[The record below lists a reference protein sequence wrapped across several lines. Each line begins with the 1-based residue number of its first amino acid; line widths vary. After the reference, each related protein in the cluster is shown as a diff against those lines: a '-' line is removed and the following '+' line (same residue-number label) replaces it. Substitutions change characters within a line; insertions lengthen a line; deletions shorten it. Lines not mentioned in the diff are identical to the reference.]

1 MKNLKKCFTLLF
13 FLPIVLLAQ
22 PANDNC
28 VSPQIITIPAS
39 GNICVTS
46 TNVGATSDLTTNS
59 CDTGAPGDEVWFTYT
74 AMGSQN
80 TITVTPTGSP
90 AAQQVVVTI
99 QNTGCSSG
107 TYNTCAASATNGGSA
122 TASWTYAPGNQ
133 VLISVE
139 TNGGDGGFQICIT
152 SVTPPAT
159 PGSTCALATT
169 ICNKNNFTLAS
180 FPSNSNAYTPSCF
193 PTPLQRP
200 VFYQFTV
207 GQSGTCIWTADPVGN
222 AEYDWVL
229 YNITGGCP
237 GTMVCC
243 NFNYGNS
250 NGSPVGMAT
259 GGAGACGTSGFN
271 GAPAE
276 FSPPANL
283 VAGQTYLMVID
294 NYSGNNVGFNFT
306 WGGTFQI
313 APIANFSL
321 SPTTA
326 CGSLTTTVTNSS
338 IASTSY
344 NWVFGNGNTSTS
356 ASPPTQTYATPG
368 TYLVSLVT
376 TSATGCTDVAS
387 QSIIVKPIPTVT
399 STSPTICNGASA
411 TLTATPSYTGGTYS
425 WSNGATT
432 AAISVSPASTT
443 TYTVTYTLNGCSNTG
458 TGTVTVNPVPTVTSN
473 SQTICAGASATLT
486 ATPSAGGGTYSW
498 APGGQTTNS
507 ISVSPAGNTTYTVT
521 YTLNGCSNTGTGTVT
536 VNPIPTVTV
545 NSPTICAG
553 AAATL
558 TATPSAGGGTYSW
571 APGGQTTNSI
581 SVSPAGNTTYT
592 VTYTL
597 AGCTNTGTGTVTVNA
612 IPTVTVNSPTICAGA
627 TATLT
632 ATPSAG
638 GGTYSWASGGQTTN
652 PISVSPAG
660 NTTYTVT
667 YTLSGCTNTGTG
679 TVTVTPLPSVTVN
692 SPMICPTQTATLTAG
707 GATSYT
713 WSAGATST
721 GVNTATASPA
731 STTTY
736 TVTGT
741 TSGCSSTAVATVTIG
756 GTITITVNTP
766 TICNGQSATLTATG
780 ATTYTWNTGS
790 TLNPYTVS
798 PSSTTSYT
806 VTGTMGGCSGTAT
819 TTITVNALPTMTTPA
834 NVSICNNAT
843 VAASAFTSSP
853 AGATFDWTNSNT
865 SIGIPASGTGNIPSF
880 TALNSTTSAVSATI
894 TVTPTLTCVG
904 APVTYTITVNPTPT
918 LVITDPA
925 AVCAPGTVDITA
937 AAVTAG
943 STAGTLSYWTNAA
956 ATSSLASPNAVAT
969 SGTYYIKITTASG
982 CIDIKPVN
990 VTISP
995 SPVLT
1000 ITNPAAVCAPGTI
1013 DITAAAVTAGSTGS
1027 GTLTYWTDAA
1037 ATFGLASPNAVATSG
1052 TYYIQSAVGTC
1063 KDIKPVTVT
1072 INPKPTL
1079 VITDPAAVCSPG
1091 TVDIT
1096 LAAITAGS
1104 TAGTLTYW
1112 TDAAATSSLTSPN
1125 AVATSG
1131 TYYIK
1136 TTTAAGCTD
1145 VKPVNV
1151 TINPKPTLV
1160 ISDPAA
1166 VCAPGTVDITTAAIT
1181 AGSTTGTLT
1190 YWTDAGATSS
1200 LGSPNAVATSGTYY
1214 IKVTTAAGCT
1224 DVKPITVTI
1233 SPTPSLTIT
1242 NPAGV
1247 CSPLTV
1253 DITAAAITAGSTGSG
1268 ILTYWTDPGATNPLA
1283 SPNAVSN
1290 SATYYIVST
1299 VGSCKDSKPVTV
1311 IINATPVLSIT
1322 DPAAVCS
1329 PGTIDITAAAV
1340 TAGSTGGGTLTY
1352 WTNSGA
1358 TSSLASPNAIAT
1370 SGTYYIKTTT
1380 AAGCFD
1386 IKPVI
1391 VTINPLPVLAITDPA
1406 AVCSPGTIDIT
1417 ASAVTA
1423 GSTGGGTLSYWTDAA
1438 ATSSLASPTM
1448 VGTSGTYYIKSTTA
1462 AGCTDVK
1469 PVNVTINPKP
1479 ALVITNP
1486 AAVCAPGTIDITA
1499 ANVTAGS
1506 LGGGVLSYWT
1516 NAAASSALASPNAVA
1531 TSGTYYIKTT
1541 TAAGCTDIQPVLVTI
1556 NPLPVLVITN
1566 PNPACQG
1573 NTVNIT
1579 APAVTSGSTGL
1590 GSLSYWTD
1598 AAATATLTSPNAI
1611 PTSGTYYIKTTTAAG
1626 CIDVKPVTV
1635 VINPLPSPA
1644 ITSGPTSGC
1653 DPLCVNFADASTVS
1667 SGSITGWSWNFGDAS
1682 STAPGLGQTPSHCFT
1697 AGTYT
1702 VTITDTTAAGCFAT
1716 STIPYVITVYPNP
1729 VASFS
1734 APLSTSILSPTV
1746 QYTDESTIASPG
1758 IINGWHWDFSDMLA
1772 RTDSISTLQNP
1783 SHTFSD
1789 VGTYCADLI
1798 VTSNKGC
1805 KDTFNYCIVIDP
1817 EFTFFIPNAFSPND
1831 DGINDD
1837 FYGKGD
1843 FIKTYEMVIYDR
1855 WGNMIFYTDDIN
1867 KHWNGKANNGAEVA
1881 QQDVY
1886 VYVVKLTDNKD
1897 KKHKYIGTVTIV
1909 K

>member
-1 MKNLKKCFTLLF
+1 MKKIIYLIFLISSLISISGYAQNDDCSNAQSLGTLPTPAGCPSGLGAAVTVSGT
-13 FLPIVLLAQ
+13 IVGATPSNPYVYQ
-22 PANDNC
+22 NGCSGAGGPNMAVPANDVWYTF
-28 VSPQIITIPAS
+28 VSSGYEAIIT
-39 GNICVTS
+39 VTS
-46 TNVGATSDLTTNS
+46 TFANPNVAMYAGTCASLGGGVGG
-59 CDTGAPGDEVWFTYT
+59 CAVGTGG
-74 AMGSQN
+74 
-80 TITVTPTGSP
+80 TVTLTV
-90 AAQQVVVTI
+90 QQMTVGTTFYLQV
-99 QNTGCSSG
+99 SG
-107 TYNTCAASATNGGSA
+107 GA
-122 TASWTYAPGNQ
+122 
-133 VLISVE
+133 
-139 TNGGDGGFQICIT
+139 
-152 SVTPPAT
+152 
-159 PGSTCALATT
+159 
-169 ICNKNNFTLAS
+169 
-180 FPSNSNAYTPSCF
+180 
-193 PTPLQRP
+193 
-200 VFYQFTV
+200 
-207 GQSGTCIWTADPVGN
+207 GQSGTFNLSVKNNKGCSDCIN
-222 AEYDWVL
+222 
-229 YNITGGCP
+229 
-237 GTMVCC
+237 
-243 NFNYGNS
+243 
-250 NGSPVGMAT
+250 
-259 GGAGACGTSGFN
+259 
-271 GAPAE
+271 
-276 FSPPANL
+276 
-283 VAGQTYLMVID
+283 
-294 NYSGNNVGFNFT
+294 
-306 WGGTFQI
+306 
-313 APIANFSL
+313 
-321 SPTTA
+321 
-326 CGSLTTTVTNSS
+326 
-338 IASTSY
+338 STS
-344 NWVFGNGNTSTS
+344 FS
-356 ASPPTQTYATPG
+356 ASPLPVNGMYTPG
-368 TYLVSLVT
+368 QTVHFCYHINSYAEINTNWLHGVQISFGSGWNAASLVASPVT
-376 TSATGCTDVAS
+376 AYSCGTWAYYPTGIGNVNGTNWGPGFYFDRSCAPLGGGSANDGIPKNSYGDHITPNSAGNQNIYTIPNNIWNFCFDLTVAAGCNPGSNLSVTINTSGDGESGPWTSAGCSGDPQTAFNAVGS
-387 QSIIVKPIPTVT
+387 CCPPTMT
-399 STSPTICNGASA
+399 STKTCTGLSNGTA
-411 TLTATPSYTGGTYS
+411 TATPI
-425 WSNGATT
+425 GAG
-432 AAISVSPASTT
+432 PF
-443 TYTVTYTLNGCSNTG
+443 
-458 TGTVTVNPVPTVTSN
+458 
-473 SQTICAGASATLT
+473 
-486 ATPSAGGGTYSW
+486 TYSW
-498 APGGQTTNS
+498 APGGQTTQTATGLAAGTYTVTVTNTPLLCAVTNTVTVVANPLPVSNAGADISLCSNVTGS
-507 ISVSPAGNTTYTVT
+507 IGAASTAGLTYSWSPTTDLSSGTASNPTVTTTNAGTTTTTTTYTVT
-521 YTLNGCSNTGTGTVT
+521 TTNTTTTCTSTDQVI
-536 VNPIPTVTV
+536 VSIKPIPTVTV
-545 NSPTICAG
+545 PANVVVCNTG
-553 AAATL
+553 NVAATNFL
-558 TATPSAGGGTYSW
+558 SNIAGTTFAW
-571 APGGQTTNSI
+571 TNSNTAI
-581 SVSPAGNTTYT
+581 GIGASGAGNIPSFT
-592 VTYTL
+592 
-597 AGCTNTGTGTVTVNA
+597 ATNTGAVA
-612 IPTVTVNSPTICAGA
+612 I
-627 TATLT
+627 TAT
-632 ATPSAG
+632 
-638 GGTYSWASGGQTTN
+638 
-652 PISVSPAG
+652 I
-660 NTTYTVT
+660 
-667 YTLSGCTNTGTG
+667 
-679 TVTVTPLPSVTVN
+679 TVTPTANGCPGTPASYTITVNPSPVVTVN
-692 SPMICPTQTATLTAG
+692 SPMICPTQTATLTAS

-721 GVNTATASPA
+721 GVNTATASPS

-741 TSGCSSTAVATVTIG
+741 TSGCLSTAVATVTIG
-756 GTITITVNTP
+756 GTISISVNTP
-766 TICNGQSATLTATG
+766 TICNGQTATLTATG
-780 ATTYTWNTGS
+780 ASTYSWNTGS
-790 TLNPYTVS
+790 TANPYSVS
-798 PSSTTSYT
+798 PTSTTSYT
-806 VTGTMGGCSGTAT
+806 VTGTLGGCSGTAT
-819 TTITVNALPTMTTPA
+819 TTITVNQLPTMTTPA
-834 NVSICNNAT
+834 NIAICNNAA
-843 VAASAFTSSP
+843 VPASAFTSSP

-865 SIGIPASGTGNIPSF
+865 TIGIPASGTGNIPSF
-880 TALNSTTSAVSATI
+880 TALNSTIAAITATI

-904 APVTYTITVNPTPT
+904 APVSYTITVNPTPT

-925 AVCAPGTVDITA
+925 AVCAPGTVDITT

-943 STAGTLSYWTNAA
+943 STAGTLSYWTNGA
-956 ATSSLASPNAVAT
+956 ATSALASPSSIAT
-969 SGTYYIKITTASG
+969 TGIYYIKTTTAAG

-1000 ITNPAAVCAPGTI
+1000 ITNPAAVCAPGTV
-1013 DITAAAVTAGSTGS
+1013 DITAAAITAGSTGS

-1037 ATFGLASPNAVATSG
+1037 ASFGLASPNAVATSG

-1079 VITDPAAVCSPG
+1079 VITDPAAVCAPG

-1096 LAAITAGS
+1096 AAAVTAGS

-1112 TDAAATSSLTSPN
+1112 TDVSATSSLTSPN
-1125 AVATSG
+1125 AVATTG

-1145 VKPVNV
+1145 IKPVNV

-1166 VCAPGTVDITTAAIT
+1166 VCAPGTVDITVATVT
-1181 AGSTTGTLT
+1181 AGSTAGTLT

-1200 LGSPNAVATSGTYY
+1200 LASPNAIGTSGTYY

-1224 DVKPITVTI
+1224 DVKPVTVTI
-1233 SPTPSLTIT
+1233 SPTPVLTIT

-1247 CSPLTV
+1247 CSPTTI
-1253 DITAAAITAGSTGSG
+1253 DITAAAITAGSTGG
-1268 ILTYWTDPGATNPLA
+1268 GTLTYWTDPGATNPLA
-1283 SPNAVSN
+1283 SPNSVSN

-1358 TSSLASPNAIAT
+1358 TSSLASPNAVAT

-1386 IKPVI
+1386 VKPVI
-1391 VTINPLPVLAITDPA
+1391 VTINPLPVLAITDPS
-1406 AVCSPGTIDIT
+1406 AVCSPGTVDIT
-1417 ASAVTA
+1417 TPAVTA
-1423 GSTGGGTLSYWTDAA
+1423 GSTGGGTLTYWTDNT
-1438 ATSSLASPTM
+1438 ATTALASPTM
-1448 VGTSGTYYIKSTTA
+1448 VGASGTYYIKSTTA
-1462 AGCTDVK
+1462 AGCTDIK
-1469 PVNVTINPKP
+1469 SVNVTINPKP

-1486 AAVCAPGTIDITA
+1486 PAVCAPGTIDITA
-1499 ANVTAGS
+1499 ANVTSGS

-1516 NAAASSALASPNAVA
+1516 DATASSALASPNAVA

-1541 TAAGCTDIQPVLVTI
+1541 TASGCTDIQGVLVTI

-1566 PNPACQG
+1566 PNPVCQG

-1598 AAATATLTSPNAI
+1598 AAATATLTSPNALT
-1611 PTSGTYYIKTTTAAG
+1611 TSGTYYIKTTTAAG
-1626 CIDVKPVTV
+1626 CVDVKPVTI
-1635 VINPLPSPA
+1635 VINPKPNPA

-1734 APLSTSILSPTV
+1734 APLATSILSPTV
-1746 QYTDESTIASPG
+1746 QYSDESTIAAPG
-1758 IINGWHWDFSDMLA
+1758 VITTWHWDFGDMLA
-1772 RTDSISTLQNP
+1772 RADSISTLQNP

-1843 FIKTYEMVIYDR
+1843 FIKTYEMIIYDR